1 MVNPVSMRFPLN
13 LQGKAH
19 DDVVE
24 AIQYHDDAITDL
36 QAAIPALKGQIGTAA
51 PASSAATTTNVTQ
64 ASEEII
70 QAPQNSGFV
79 NNQTGV
85 TAYTTLQSDSGNLIL
100 LNDASAIAVTL
111 STSLVA
117 PGVQLPWSTTFLN
130 LGAGTA
136 TLTPA
141 SGTISYAGNFGAAS
155 MPVASGAK
163 VRVWYDGTNFYAG

>member
-1 MVNPVSMRFPLN
+1 MTVNPVSMRFPLN

-51 PASSAATTTNVTQ
+51 PASTATTTNVTQ

-85 TAYTTLQSDSGNLIL
+85 TAYTTLQSDSGSLIV
-100 LNDASAIAVTL
+100 LNDASPIAVTL
-111 STSLVA
+111 SVLASA
-117 PGVQLPWSTTFLN
+117 PGIQLPWATRFFNNGS
-130 LGAGTA
+130 GTA

-141 SGTISYAGNFGAAS
+141 TGTINGSASYSLTAGNS
-155 MPVASGAK
+155 ISV
-163 VRVWYDGTNFYAG
+163 YCDGTNFWAT